1 MNFLGVDTGGTF
13 TDFVLYDGDQLR
25 IHKVLS
31 TPDAPERAI
40 LQGIRDL
47 GLGDEGLRLVH
58 GSTVATNAALEGKG
72 VRTLFVTN
80 RGFRDLLTIGRQAR
94 PELYNLQPEIVPP
107 PVPAELCLETGG
119 RLDASGQVIDPLTAE
134 DLEELL
140 RQVEQKQPRA
150 VAVNLLFSWKD
161 GALEQRI
168 REALPDDLFTSLS
181 SEVLPEIREYERGIA
196 TWLNA
201 WVGPLVEGY
210 VKRLRSV
217 LPRASLSVIQ
227 SSGDTMDAAQAGD
240 QAVRMLLSG
249 PAGGL
254 VGANWLGRLA
264 GNEQL
269 LTFDMGG
276 TSTDV
281 SLIDGAPQLTNEGRI
296 GRWPVA
302 VSMVDMHTI
311 GAGGGSIARVDEGGM
326 LQVGPES
333 AGADP
338 GPVCYGRGGVEVTVS
353 DANLVLGR
361 LRPDGFLGGRM
372 RLDLDAAYAA
382 MQRLGDAMACSPV
395 EAARGVIAVANEHMA
410 AALRMISVERGVD
423 PKDYRLLSF
432 GGAGGLHVCALAEAL
447 GMRHAMVPVHA
458 GVLSALG
465 MLATRPGREVS
476 QTWQGLLAER
486 DETALLAGFG
496 ELEEKAVAE
505 LLKEGIG
512 RDALECAC
520 SLDLRYR
527 GQSNTLNI
535 AWEGIAA
542 SEAAFH
548 ALHEQRYGHRLE
560 VPVEMLN
567 LRIRVR
573 AAATS
578 LALRRQESTGAKAF
592 SSVGM
597 PGHESPVALIERSM
611 LAPGDRVSGPALIV
625 EEVSTTWL
633 SAGWSCDVDPW
644 GNLLLEQDTAE

>member
-13 TDFVLYDGDQLR
+13 TDFVLYDGERLR

-72 VRTLFVTN
+72 VKTLFITN
-80 RGFRDLLTIGRQAR
+80 RGFGDMLTIARQSRA
-94 PELYNLQPEIVPP
+94 ELYNLQPEILPP
-107 PVPAELCLETGG
+107 PVPEELCIETGG
-119 RLDASGQVIDPLTAE
+119 RLDTNGEVIDALTAE
-134 DLEELL
+134 DLEELQ
-140 RQVEQKQPRA
+140 RCIDKKQPDA

-161 GALEQRI
+161 GALEEQI
-168 REALPDDLFTSLS
+168 MDVMPDNLFVSLS

-210 VKRLRSV
+210 VKRLRSG
-217 LPRASLSVIQ
+217 LPQASLSVIQ
-227 SSGDTMDAAQAGD
+227 SSGDTMDAAQAGN

-254 VGANWLGRLA
+254 VGATWLGGLA
-264 GNEQL
+264 GDTQL

-281 SLIDGAPQLTNEGRI
+281 SLIDGAPRLTNEGHI

-311 GAGGGSIARVDEGGM
+311 GAGGGSIARVDPGGM

-333 AGADP
+333 AGALP
-338 GPVCYGRGGVEVTVS
+338 GPVCYGQGGTEVTVS

-361 LRPDGFLGGRM
+361 LRPEAFLGGRM
-372 RLDLDAAYAA
+372 RLDVDAAQVA
-382 MQRLGDAMACSPV
+382 MQRLADSLGCTPV
-395 EAARGVIAVANEHMA
+395 EAARGVITVANEHMA

-423 PKDYRLLSF
+423 PADYRLLSF
-432 GGAGGLHVCALAEAL
+432 GGAGGLHVCALAEEL
-447 GMRHAMVPVHA
+447 GVRRAMVPVHA

-465 MLATRPGREVS
+465 MLATRPGRDVS
-476 QTWQGLLAER
+476 RTWQGVLAER
-486 DETALLAGFG
+486 SVSELQQAFR

-505 LLKEGIG
+505 LLKEGVA
-512 RDALECAC
+512 RDVLDCDY

-527 GQSNTLNI
+527 GQSNTLNV
-535 AWEGIAA
+535 AWNGADD
-542 SEAAFH
+542 SEKAFH
-548 ALHEQRYGHRLE
+548 DLHAQRYGHRLD

-567 LRIRVR
+567 LRVRVR
-573 AAATS
+573 APAAS
-578 LALRRQESTGAKAF
+578 MVLRQQESF
-592 SSVGM
+592 SNRTSSQVGM
-597 PGHESPVALIERSM
+597 PGHDAPVPMIERAA
-611 LAPGDRVSGPALIV
+611 LAPGETVAGPALIV

-633 SAGWSCDVDPW
+633 SAGWSCHVDAW
-644 GNLLLEQDTAE
+644 GNLLLEHDAAE